1 MIHRSGRRL
10 EPMGYVYVLR
20 SGESNLFKVGK
31 AINVDRRG
39 KELAT
44 GNPEPLILFDTI
56 ESEHASKS
64 EAFLKERLRLRRS
77 HRSAA
82 KEFYECDV
90 DELITAI
97 EATREYERVVL
108 ARAGEVEQLSRQQSD
123 GRILEPGARER
134 ELSTLLVAARQ
145 AEDDAKRERERW
157 ELELKLVIGTASGL
171 EGLATWKTESFREL
185 DEKALKQAEPEIYER
200 FLREKPRRT
209 LRLL

>member
-1 MIHRSGRRL
+1 
-10 EPMGYVYVLR
+10 MGYVYVLR
-20 SGESNLFKVGK
+20 SGDSNLFKIGK
-31 AINVDRRG
+31 AINVDRRE
-39 KELAT
+39 KALAT
-44 GNPEPLILFDTI
+44 GNPEPLILFEKI

-90 DELITAI
+90 DELVAAI

-108 ARAGEVEQLSRQQSD
+108 TRAAEVQRLARQQSD
-123 GRILEPGARER
+123 GRVLEPGARER
-134 ELSTLLVAARQ
+134 KMFASLVAARQ

-157 ELELKLVIGTASGL
+157 ELELKLVIGTSAGL
-171 EGLATWKTESFREL
+171 EGLATWKTEWFREL
-185 DEKALKQAEPEIYER
+185 DEKALKQAEPEIFER